1 MEYFLIGFVGVI
13 VADIIGAILSAISS
27 LFGKKGK
34 LDNVLENTSEN
45 GRLSKEHERIRQE
58 QSKEHEQ
65 IRQEQKELSL
75 ELSKNLSERLTSIR
89 EDQIRV
95 QEEQKSIKEKIPD
108 ANHFIHEAQSI
119 ANLLLK
125 KTEDAGKLEKELAIS
140 QEKTHQLEKELEKER
155 IKNKE
160 LEKDIDYLERLL
172 DQKDHK
178 QDHGWSNYDDCD
190 EIDR

>member
-1 MEYFLIGFVGVI
+1 MKYFLIGFVGII

-45 GRLSKEHERIRQE
+45 GRL
-58 QSKEHEQ
+58 SKEHEQ

-108 ANHFIHEAQSI
+108 ANHFIHEAQSM

-140 QEKTHQLEKELEKER
+140 QEKTRQLEKELKKER
-155 IKNKE
+155 IKNRE